1 MNTQKHPKK
10 LLTLMIAL
18 AICVSMIACGGRSTK
33 KAPPPPET
41 GSFINTYT
49 VLDAQ
54 GRKTG
59 TLSIDPRGTA
69 ELRDTE
75 GNLIGSFT
83 SKAEP
88 AGQPAPVMKEGS
100 SAAEKSETMSEE
112 KGEAK

>member
-1 MNTQKHPKK
+1 MNAQKHPKK
-10 LLTLMIAL
+10 LLTLMIIL
-18 AICVSMIACGGRSTK
+18 VIGTSLVACGGSTK

-41 GSFINTYT
+41 GTFINTYT

-88 AGQPAPVMKEGS
+88 AGQPAPMMEKAAP
-100 SAAEKSETMSEE
+100 AAEKSETMSEE
-112 KGEAK
+112 KEKIE